1 MAADQAQ
8 RVVIYTRI
16 SNDPTGLA
24 AGVTRQE
31 TECRKLAANLGMQV
45 VEPVQVDND
54 LTAYK
59 GRKRPAYQR
68 VLGMLRDGVADTVIV
83 WHVDRLYRQLRDLE
97 PLIEL
102 GASVHT
108 VTASRLDL
116 NSVDG
121 RMTARIL
128 ASVSTREVEHAI
140 ERMVSAKTANRAAGV
155 QNGGPRA
162 FGFQAVEKHAKG
174 ERPNPPQIDKTEAK
188 LIRAAVDAVLARH
201 ADPDKGMTLAGI
213 CRHWTSLGI
222 KTPRGNDWSVPSLRK
237 MLLSG
242 RIAGRIMH
250 KGEDVGPA
258 SWDAIVDPATWKAVV
273 HVLNSTERR
282 SGNTRHDGKTIK
294 YIGSG
299 IYRCHCGGVVRPGG
313 ARADGPR
320 LYRCTV
326 SAHMIRAVAP
336 VDELVERTLIARLC
350 REDAR
355 DLFTSEVPVPADAP
369 DTSELAAKHAE
380 LSDRLTTMGEAFG
393 ADDEGDMTA
402 FLAATRKI
410 KERIA
415 DIERQLADAQAAAA
429 SAVEPSPLD
438 AVDLPELVRLHAVSP
453 DAALA
458 YWRATYAM
466 DTRRRI
472 LAALTAVTLLP
483 ARQGR
488 PAGHVPGA
496 SYFDPRSVR
505 IDWTP
510 KAGA

>member
-1 MAADQAQ
+1 MTAGQAQ

-31 TECRKLAANLGMQV
+31 TECRKLAASLGMTV

-68 VLGMLRDGVADTVIV
+68 VLAMLRDGHADAVIV

-97 PLIEL
+97 PLIDM
-102 GASVHT
+102 GAVVRT
-108 VTASRLDL
+108 VTAGDVNLT
-116 NSVDG
+116 SVDG

-162 FGFQAVEKHAKG
+162 FGYQAVKRHAKG
-174 ERPNPPQIDKTEAK
+174 EKPEPPKIDETEAK
-188 LIRAAVDAVLARH
+188 LIRGAADAVLARH
-201 ADPDKGMTLAGI
+201 ADPEKGLTLAGI
-213 CRHWTSLGI
+213 CRHWTSLGV
-222 KTPRGNDWSVPSLRK
+222 KTPRGNDWTVPSLRK
-237 MLLSG
+237 TLLSG

-258 SWDAIVDPATWKAVV
+258 AWEPVIDMDTWLAVC

-313 ARADGPR
+313 ARSDGPR
-320 LYRCTV
+320 LYRCTA

-336 VDELVERTLIARLC
+336 TDDLVERTIIARLC

-355 DLFTSEVPVPADAP
+355 DLFTPRAPEPACEP
-369 DTSELAAKHAE
+369 DTAELAAKHAALTAR
-380 LSDRLTTMGEAFG
+380 LSALGEAFG

-402 FLAATRKI
+402 FLAASRKL

-415 DIERQLADAQAAAA
+415 EVERQLADAAA
-429 SAVEPSPLD
+429 SAASVAEPSPLD
-438 AVDLPELVRLHAVSP
+438 AVDLPELVRLHSVSP

-458 YWRATYAM
+458 YWRATYPM
-466 DTRRRI
+466 DVRRKI
-472 LAALTAVTLLP
+472 LTTLATVTLRP
-483 ARQGR
+483 ARRGR
-488 PAGHVPGA
+488 PAGYVPGQP
-496 SYFDPRSVR
+496 YFDPASVD

-510 KAGA
+510 SA